1 MHPLD
6 HLCVP
11 EDAYVPSFENQ
22 WTRLLTFAGRSAQ
35 VFFQSFSGHRSK
47 LFLWPKKIESIWSEI
62 MNSVTASFN
71 IILVQMTE
79 TLREKKSRD
88 ELVVDTDKSR
98 EILNIQGVHKV
109 LHTLKIFISQK
120 PHKVETLHC
129 RQWIILPKVCLL
141 FFTGYFIVKIS
152 KNKSFSI
159 KA

>member
-1 MHPLD
+1 
-6 HLCVP
+6 
-11 EDAYVPSFENQ
+11 
-22 WTRLLTFAGRSAQ
+22 
-35 VFFQSFSGHRSK
+35 
-47 LFLWPKKIESIWSEI
+47 

-98 EILNIQGVHKV
+98 EILNIQGVHEV

-129 RQWIILPKVCLL
+129 RQ
-141 FFTGYFIVKIS
+141 
-152 KNKSFSI
+152 
-159 KA
+159 